1 MYCHLN
7 ICVVVAKSFIQ
18 VGGSY
23 NSIPVSCC
31 SNIGTMYCT
40 FVCLI
45 NIMLPAIFV
54 YKLFFQNKVFQVCPY
69 LVLLLLFIRGLR
81 VGAASSNFTRIVC
94 WYRLELHSG
103 FFLPVGLV
111 HHIDYVPLQTRY
123 INNIITNIY
132 IQSFS
137 WYIVLVARAEVFKY
151 S

>member
-54 YKLFFQNKVFQVCPY
+54 YKPFFPNKVFQVCSY
-69 LVLLLLFIRGLR
+69 LVLLLLFIR
-81 VGAASSNFTRIVC
+81 VGAASSNFTPVVC

-103 FFLPVGLV
+103 FLLPAGLV
-111 HHIDYVPLQTRY
+111 HNTDYIPLQTRY
-123 INNIITNIY
+123 INNIITNIA
-132 IQSFS
+132 I
-137 WYIVLVARAEVFKY
+137 
-151 S
+151 